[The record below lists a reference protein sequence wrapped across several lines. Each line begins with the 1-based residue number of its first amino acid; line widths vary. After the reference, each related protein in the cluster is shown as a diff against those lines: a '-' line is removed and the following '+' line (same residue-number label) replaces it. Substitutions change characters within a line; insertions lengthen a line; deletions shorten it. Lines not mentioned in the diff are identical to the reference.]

1 MITVETNV
9 LIYANREESYDIL
22 RAVDWAKTSSAPK
35 WLLYCLGVPSSVD
48 RLESTMNLTLKNIPE
63 EIYTRLKS
71 AAEANRRSL
80 NSEAIVRLEA
90 ALLPRRGAGSER
102 LAAARALRATLPK
115 AAFRVKDITSFKRQ
129 GRA

>member
-1 MITVETNV
+1 
-9 LIYANREESYDIL
+9 
-22 RAVDWAKTSSAPK
+22 
-35 WLLYCLGVPSSVD
+35 
-48 RLESTMNLTLKNIPE
+48 MNLTLKNIPE

-115 AAFRVKDITSFKRQ
+115 EIFRVKDIASFKRQ